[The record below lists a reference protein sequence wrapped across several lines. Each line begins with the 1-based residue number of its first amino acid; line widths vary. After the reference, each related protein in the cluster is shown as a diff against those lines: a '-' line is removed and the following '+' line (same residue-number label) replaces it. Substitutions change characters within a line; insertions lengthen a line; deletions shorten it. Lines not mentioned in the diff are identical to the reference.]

1 MAKEISVNNLKQQ
14 FKENKQL
21 RLITIL
27 IVGVLL
33 VLVGYLVYRTF
44 VWGPEN
50 EKSKEAYFT
59 GLNYASQ
66 DSTDRAIEELE
77 PVVKKY
83 DGTVGGE
90 NAQLTLA
97 RQYME
102 KGQFKKAMELLDGAS
117 FSDTYMR
124 IGVVGLQGDCL
135 SEMGKYKEALEK
147 YEEAA
152 GLNENEKT
160 TPEYLFKAALVC
172 EKKLNDFEKA
182 AELYTRIRDE
192 FTMFAQ
198 QKTIEKYIART
209 ENKKTK

>member
-21 RLITIL
+21 RMITFC
-27 IVGVLL
+27 IVA
-33 VLVGYLVYRTF
+33 VLVVLIGYLVYRQF
-44 VWGPEN
+44 VWAPEN
-50 EKSKEAYFT
+50 EKSKEAYYP

-66 DSTDRAIEELE
+66 DSTDRAIEELQ
-77 PVVKKY
+77 PIVKKY

-102 KGQFKKAMELLDGAS
+102 KGQFKKALELLEETS
-117 FSDTYMR
+117 FSDTYLR
-124 IGVVGLQGDCL
+124 VGAIGLQGDCF
-135 SEMGKYKEALEK
+135 SDMGKYKEALEK

-152 GLNENEKT
+152 ETNENDKT

-172 EKKLNDFEKA
+172 EELNDNAKA
-182 AELYTRIRDE
+182 AEYYTRIRDE
-192 FTMFAQ
+192 YTMFAQ

>member
-21 RLITIL
+21 RLITFSI
-27 IVGVLL
+27 IGVLV
-33 VLVGYLVYRTF
+33 VLAGYLVYRTF
-44 VWGPEN
+44 VWGPQN
-50 EKSKEAYFT
+50 DKSKEAYFT

-66 DSTDRAIEELE
+66 DSTDRAIDELE

-102 KGQFKKAMELLDGAS
+102 KGKFKKAMELLEGTS
-117 FSDTYMR
+117 FSDTYLR
-124 IGVVGLQGDCL
+124 IGAVGLQGDCL
-135 SEMGKYKEALEK
+135 SDMGKYKEALEK

-152 GLNENEKT
+152 GINENDKT

-172 EKKLNDFEKA
+172 EHLNDNTKA

-192 FTMFAQ
+192 YTMFAQ